1 MLFDLDNTIIK
12 EHIKQAE
19 FGIERESLR
28 INSDGTLAQTPHPF
42 ESHKN
47 IDRDFCENQIEFIS
61 DVFNKPEQVNEQLW
75 ELQRLVNGKLKE
87 NGEFL
92 WSFSNPPRISGENE
106 IPVAEYTFNV
116 TGDETEYRY
125 VFKNQVYLAD
135 CTVTVEYERV
145 DITDLDVTMMY
156 EMTARKYF
164 KELDP
169 KAHEGGVSFD
179 LMF

>member
-1 MLFDLDNTIIK
+1 MLFDIGNKNINKYIN
-12 EHIKQAE
+12 EAE

-28 INSDGTLAQTPHPF
+28 VSADGSLAQTPHPF

-106 IPVAEYTFNV
+106 IPVAEYTGSLRN
-116 TGDETEYRY
+116 
-125 VFKNQVYLAD
+125 KSVY
-135 CTVTVEYERV
+135 
-145 DITDLDVTMMY
+145 
-156 EMTARKYF
+156 
-164 KELDP
+164 
-169 KAHEGGVSFD
+169 
-179 LMF
+179 